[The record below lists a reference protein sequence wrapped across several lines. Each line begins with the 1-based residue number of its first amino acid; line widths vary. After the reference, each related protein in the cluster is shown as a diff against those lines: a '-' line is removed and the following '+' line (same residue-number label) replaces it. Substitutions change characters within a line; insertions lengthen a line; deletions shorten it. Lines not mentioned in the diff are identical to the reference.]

1 MIFYRN
7 KGGSLRLF
15 LGNGRN
21 MDELKTIVETVEVI
35 ANIVKTVWETIKS
48 IKDKQ
53 KPPTQ

>member
-1 MIFYRN
+1 
-7 KGGSLRLF
+7 
-15 LGNGRN
+15 